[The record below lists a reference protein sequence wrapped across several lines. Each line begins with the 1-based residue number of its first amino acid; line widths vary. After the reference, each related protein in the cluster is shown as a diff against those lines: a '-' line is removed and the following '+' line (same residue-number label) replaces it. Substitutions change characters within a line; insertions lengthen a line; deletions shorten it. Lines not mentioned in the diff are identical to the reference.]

1 MIGESGYID
10 WVDAYSHF
18 PEPKMLRQAMKRA
31 QIAVGILIGIIGILV
46 VYYSPYAFDQCLK
59 YVVDCPYY
67 RRVWLEALGFG
78 VLFVGA
84 AIVGLVVRPRRH

>member
-1 MIGESGYID
+1 LIGESGYID
-10 WVDAYSHF
+10 WVDPYSAF
-18 PEPKMLRQAMKRA
+18 QELMMLRQAGQKP
-31 QIAVGILIGIIGILV
+31 QITIGIMVGAIGIFA

-67 RRVWLEALGFG
+67 RRVWLEALGYG

-84 AIVGLVVRPRRH
+84 AIAGLAVRPRRQ